1 MDRKETVNPIVVRPL
16 TEADLAAVAQIH
28 AHAFPRQKHS
38 AEWVECNARA
48 LPRMRYYV
56 AESEEG
62 VQGFVLWTEKSGF
75 RDNVVLELEQIA
87 VAPSEQRRGIG
98 EALIR
103 KSLPDIAIQLAERG
117 AALNAVLVSTRT
129 DNQAQRLY
137 RKALGAEVAATIPSL
152 YSADEVIM
160 VARDPLRSNHT
171 PNPDARKSGA
181 RRLA

>member
-1 MDRKETVNPIVVRPL
+1 MNPILVRRL

-28 AHAFPRQKHS
+28 AAAFPRQTRS
-38 AEWVECNARA
+38 AQWVGCNAHA
-48 LPRMRYYV
+48 FPRMRYYV
-56 AESEEG
+56 AESEERIR
-62 VQGFVLWTEKSGF
+62 GFVLWTEKSGF
-75 RDNVVLELEQIA
+75 RDKVVLELEQIA
-87 VAPSEQRRGIG
+87 VDPSEQGRGVG

-103 KSLPDIAIQLAERG
+103 KSLPDIAVQLAERG
-117 AALNAVLVSTRT
+117 AALNAVVVSTRI

-137 RKALGAEVAATIPSL
+137 RNALGAEVEATIPSL